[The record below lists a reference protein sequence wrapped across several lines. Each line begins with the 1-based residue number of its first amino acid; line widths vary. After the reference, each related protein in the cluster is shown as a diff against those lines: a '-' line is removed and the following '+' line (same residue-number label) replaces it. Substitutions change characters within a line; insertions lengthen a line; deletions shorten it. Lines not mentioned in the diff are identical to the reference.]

1 VQAHRKGESI
11 ETPKFLSPLESSQ
24 VSTVGAAMAQSA
36 PALIQQP
43 TPPARSFTRP
53 IIIWSAV
60 WLISLALA
68 VYGMRARSS
77 GTAELAAVAV
87 LPLRGLGDSAAAAIG
102 QGIAE
107 ELTAGLTQT
116 SGISVRSSARMRQ
129 VVDDARDIEDI
140 GRQLAVRNILD
151 GTVQRDKSQVRVTLR
166 LVRVSDALTL
176 WARTFDFAASDLLA
190 SQEQIARSTAAA
202 TVPLVSR

>member
-1 VQAHRKGESI
+1 
-11 ETPKFLSPLESSQ
+11 
-24 VSTVGAAMAQSA
+24 
-36 PALIQQP
+36 
-43 TPPARSFTRP
+43 
-53 IIIWSAV
+53 
-60 WLISLALA
+60 
-68 VYGMRARSS
+68 MRARSS

-190 SQEQIARSTAAA
+190 SQEQIARSTASA